1 MAIIPLKRVTTLEAT
16 EEKSLLTFVWD
27 VFFPSS
33 NLRSLYILN
42 ISSLPDR
49 WFTNTL
55 CQFMYCLVCINV
67 AMVKPHRSF
76 HMSGKVCIMPSFWND
91 SVGKYSVYDWTKTRI
106 HANGQEVYKNELNT
120 NILGNSTQVQNKN
133 LSPHNYFYN
142 YYKKTQINS
151 KCW

>member
-1 MAIIPLKRVTTLEAT
+1 
-16 EEKSLLTFVWD
+16 
-27 VFFPSS
+27 
-33 NLRSLYILN
+33 
-42 ISSLPDR
+42 
-49 WFTNTL
+49 
-55 CQFMYCLVCINV
+55 
-67 AMVKPHRSF
+67 
-76 HMSGKVCIMPSFWND
+76 MSGKVCIMPSFWND

-142 YYKKTQINS
+142 YYKKPQINS